1 MPAGAF
7 VPACAGHVYASIQ
20 SIHVYIYIC
29 IYTYVYMNVVAAGTE
44 ETHVVN
50 DVL

>member
-1 MPAGAF
+1 M
-7 VPACAGHVYASIQ
+7 HLYNLYM
-20 SIHVYIYIC
+20 YIYIYV
-29 IYTYVYMNVVAAGTE
+29 YTYVYMNVVAAGTE